1 MIWFECKKCRKQHGK
16 ADNLVGTLVF
26 CECGQGN
33 RVPWSS
39 TIPEPPPELPKE
51 SQRKPRSWQDEDN
64 GGPRWSQSRDPETE
78 DQDQPARPRDP
89 GDLPLRRKQVR
100 LRRIRPGFCFHHEE
114 DASETTCAE
123 CRIPFCSRC
132 VVPLQGRTLCG
143 PCKNF
148 LIAAMGRPSRIPAL
162 APIALLVGLVSGPV
176 SLVLT
181 FLALG
186 QHIGAGNTAGA
197 VLLCLLSLSVSVT
210 GLVLGGKALRRIE
223 RLPHTRGVSLG
234 LCAATT
240 SAVSAL
246 WSLTLAGMLILQAL

>member
-1 MIWFECKKCRKQHGK
+1 MIWFECKKCHKKHGK
-16 ADNLVGTLVF
+16 ADNLAGTLVF

-51 SQRKPRSWQDEDN
+51 SQRKPRWPDEDAP
-64 GGPRWSQSRDPETE
+64 GPRWSRPRDPESD
-78 DQDQPARPRDP
+78 DQDQPAQPREPD
-89 GDLPLRRKQVR
+89 DLPLRRKQVR
-100 LRRIRPGFCFHHEE
+100 LRRVRPGFCFHHEE
-114 DASETTCAE
+114 DASETNCEE

-148 LIAAMGRPSRIPAL
+148 RIAALGRPARIPPL

-176 SLVLT
+176 CLVLT

-186 QHIGAGNTAGA
+186 QQIGAGNTGGA
-197 VLLCLLSLSVSVT
+197 VMLCLLSLCVSVT
-210 GLVLGGKALRRIE
+210 GLVLGGKTLRQIE
-223 RLPHTRGVSLG
+223 RLPQARGASLG
-234 LCAATT
+234 ICAATT

-246 WSLTLAGMLILQAL
+246 WSLTLAGLLILQSF